1 MASAFLGYHA
11 AMRWVLLLGG
21 ILGGALLLHQPEL
34 GLLAL
39 MGVALLLPLPIGTG
53 TAVTLNPATLLVP
66 MLLGLWLLT
75 MLLRGQI
82 RLAPSRTT
90 LPLMLFLVSSLL
102 SLLVGRATW
111 DPLVP
116 VSNNFLLV
124 QLAQW
129 AIFAFSAGA
138 FLLTANLIQNE
149 VWLRRM
155 TYLFLLI
162 GGSLACFIALPGTN
176 ALEAKLATGAVMRA
190 PFWALLVS
198 LAGGQ
203 VLFHKEASLLWRGF
217 LIAVILAALYFGFV
231 LFRESSSTWMGIGVA
246 LGALIWLRW
255 PRLRWPMMAI
265 VVLLTI
271 SGALSQT
278 VYEFAGGDEAW
289 KLTGGSRLVLIQR
302 VVEVSMRNPIMGL
315 GPAAYRP
322 YADIKP
328 LHYMGAYWMDPKVN
342 SHNNYVDLFA
352 HGGLVGLAFFFWFVA
367 ALARLGWQL
376 HHRFQS
382 GFAAGYVNAML
393 AAGAASLTLML
404 LADWLLPFVYNI
416 GFVGFQASV
425 LVWLFLGG
433 LVALDNLQD
442 ETLT

>member
-1 MASAFLGYHA
+1 
-11 AMRWVLLLGG
+11 
-21 ILGGALLLHQPEL
+21 
-34 GLLAL
+34 
-39 MGVALLLPLPIGTG
+39 
-53 TAVTLNPATLLVP
+53 
-66 MLLGLWLLT
+66 
-75 MLLRGQI
+75 
-82 RLAPSRTT
+82 
-90 LPLMLFLVSSLL
+90 
-102 SLLVGRATW
+102 
-111 DPLVP
+111 
-116 VSNNFLLV
+116 
-124 QLAQW
+124 
-129 AIFAFSAGA
+129 
-138 FLLTANLIQNE
+138 
-149 VWLRRM
+149 
-155 TYLFLLI
+155 
-162 GGSLACFIALPGTN
+162 
-176 ALEAKLATGAVMRA
+176 
-190 PFWALLVS
+190 
-198 LAGGQ
+198 
-203 VLFHKEASLLWRGF
+203 
-217 LIAVILAALYFGFV
+217 
-231 LFRESSSTWMGIGVA
+231 
-246 LGALIWLRW
+246 
-255 PRLRWPMMAI
+255 
-265 VVLLTI
+265 
-271 SGALSQT
+271 

-367 ALARLGWQL
+367 ALARLGWRL